1 VFGDAV
7 HCSVSLVL
15 VLGFFVLAGLL
26 VTCFVEACSADLTED
41 RGNNVQ
47 VITLLPFL
55 SKC

>member
-1 VFGDAV
+1 VCGDAE

-26 VTCFVEACSADLTED
+26 VTCFVEACSADLGKD

-47 VITLLPFL
+47 ASTLLPFP
-55 SKC
+55 SKG

>member
-1 VFGDAV
+1 VDAE

-26 VTCFVEACSADLTED
+26 VTCFVEACSPDLGKD